1 MHRAA
6 ASGTRRRMAS
16 SSYTQSRSYE
26 AEIRTQFDVLDD
38 DRTGTITPHALTTL
52 LRSMGHRVTRDD
64 VMAELTAAR
73 ERRRRRRRQQITT
86 VVTDDDDDDD
96 EYNDSSCDADQID
109 VELVLDILSQERY
122 VIGGTSCS
130 SSAKVADLQ
139 DTFRLFDVDN
149 KGIITV
155 ENLRKVARD
164 IHAGGG
170 SGTTD
175 TGGGGS
181 SSSSSGTIDDD
192 LLQSMIE
199 TFDGN
204 LAEGVNFEQFCRI
217 MGGQP

>member
-1 MHRAA
+1 
-6 ASGTRRRMAS
+6 MAS
-16 SSYTQSRSYE
+16 SSYMQSRSYE
-26 AEIRTQFDVLDD
+26 AEIRAQFDVLDD

-73 ERRRRRRRQQITT
+73 ERRRRRRRQQITA

-96 EYNDSSCDADQID
+96 DEYIDSSSCAADQID

-155 ENLRKVARD
+155 ENLKKVAGE

-175 TGGGGS
+175 TGGGSS

-204 LAEGVNFEQFCRI
+204 LTEGVNFEQFCRI

>member
-1 MHRAA
+1 
-6 ASGTRRRMAS
+6 MAS
-16 SSYTQSRSYE
+16 SSYIQSRSYE
-26 AEIRTQFDVLDD
+26 ADVRQCFDVLDE

-73 ERRRRRRRQQITT
+73 ERRRRRRRQRITA

-96 EYNDSSCDADQID
+96 DEYIGSSCDADQID
-109 VELVLDILSQERY
+109 VELVLDILAQERY
-122 VIGGTSCS
+122 VIGGTGCS

-155 ENLRKVARD
+155 ENLKKVAMD

-175 TGGGGS
+175 IGGGGS
-181 SSSSSGTIDDD
+181 SSGMIDDD

-204 LAEGVNFEQFCRI
+204 LTGGINFEQFCRI
-217 MGGQP
+217 MGGQA

>member
-1 MHRAA
+1 MHSAAA

-16 SSYTQSRSYE
+16 SSYMQSRSYE
-26 AEIRTQFDVLDD
+26 AEIRAQFDVLDD

-73 ERRRRRRRQQITT
+73 ERRRRRRRQQITA
-86 VVTDDDDDDD
+86 VVTDDDDD
-96 EYNDSSCDADQID
+96 EYIGSSCDADQID

-155 ENLRKVARD
+155 ENLKKVAGE

-175 TGGGGS
+175 TGGGSS

>member
-1 MHRAA
+1 MHSAA

-26 AEIRTQFDVLDD
+26 AEIRAQFDVLDD

-73 ERRRRRRRQQITT
+73 ERRRRRRRQQITA
-86 VVTDDDDDDD
+86 VVTDDDDD
-96 EYNDSSCDADQID
+96 EYIGSSCDADQID

-155 ENLRKVARD
+155 ENLKKVAGE

-175 TGGGGS
+175 TGGGSS
-181 SSSSSGTIDDD
+181 SSSSSGTTDDD

-204 LAEGVNFEQFCRI
+204 LTEGVNFEQFCRI

>member
-1 MHRAA
+1 
-6 ASGTRRRMAS
+6 MAS
-16 SSYTQSRSYE
+16 SSYMQSRSYE
-26 AEIRTQFDVLDD
+26 AEIRQCFDVLDD

-73 ERRRRRRRQQITT
+73 KRRRRARRRRQQRTT
-86 VVTDDDDDDD
+86 DNDDDG
-96 EYNDSSCDADQID
+96 YNDSSYAADQID

-155 ENLRKVARD
+155 ENLKKVAGE

-170 SGTTD
+170 SGTAD
-175 TGGGGS
+175 TGGGSS

-204 LAEGVNFEQFCRI
+204 LTEGVNFEQFCRI